1 MNLLICTTN
10 MKQECIEC
18 KYITNSQKDW
28 KKHLNTKKHVN
39 HLFKE
44 QNLLQCPVCI
54 SSFGSRTSLW
64 RHKKTCSGKVIEQD
78 VHFKILEAIKE
89 NTRVNKELLEKRGY
103 IIEHQNVVTNN
114 IVNINMFLNSECANA
129 MSIQNFIR
137 GMTVTIEDLC
147 NNKRD
152 ALTNIV
158 IRNLQPLSITER
170 PVHYKDKSEWY
181 IKDESRGWNEDNGK
195 GLLEAAAFGI
205 QRNWQKEFEI
215 KYPGWMEKDNLR
227 ELYVELAG
235 TSSSDIPDSEKETI
249 LRTISEKVML
259 CAKI

>member
-1 MNLLICTTN
+1 

-28 KKHLNTKKHVN
+28 KKHLNTKKHAN
-39 HLFKE
+39 HSVKE
-44 QNLLQCPVCI
+44 QNILQCPVCI

-78 VHFKILEAIKE
+78 VHLKILEAIKE
-89 NTRVNKELLEKRGY
+89 NTRVNKELLEKKGC
-103 IIEHQNVVTNN
+103 INEHHNNVVTNN
-114 IVNINMFLNSECANA
+114 IVNINMFLNGECANA

-137 GMTVTIEDLC
+137 GMTITIEDLC

-170 PVHYKDKSEWY
+170 PVHYKDKAEWY
-181 IKDESRGWNEDNGK
+181 IKDEASGWNEDNGES
-195 GLLEAAAFGI
+195 LLEAAAFGI

-215 KYPGWMEKDNLR
+215 KYPGWMEKDKLR

-235 TSSSDIPDSEKETI
+235 TSSSDIPDYEKETI